1 MIQVLPVKS
10 TELGIDKGQLGDP
23 IISGWDLVNMD
34 GTSFEIKLN
43 FTDPLSVS
51 IGFEPDLLMVQIQL
65 ANFTDVNGNRMPPSI
80 VKYIEIPTQ
89 MPS

>member
-1 MIQVLPVKS
+1 
-10 TELGIDKGQLGDP
+10 
-23 IISGWDLVNMD
+23 MD

-65 ANFTDVNGNRMPPSI
+65 ANFTDVNGKRMPPSI
-80 VKYIEIPTQ
+80 VKYI
-89 MPS
+89 